1 VKLLLQLDR
10 TVAANHE
17 NTGNDT
23 RRENRDRN
31 PCDRT
36 ALHLS
41 LFLGEHI
48 YMLCKDFIT
57 LREVFVG
64 WKKLKICIVKT
75 LSLLLFVTE
84 IK

>member
-1 VKLLLQLDR
+1 VKLLLQFDR
-10 TVAANHE
+10 SITTN
-17 NTGNDT
+17 
-23 RRENRDRN
+23 RENNGNHTDRDNHDRD
-31 PCDRT
+31 PCDWA

-48 YMLCKDFIT
+48 YILCKDFIT